1 MTSVNNQNLTN
12 IKKLGLFDRFMFW
25 LLRIKPLVISEKKL
39 GSAGIKVVLKLYA
52 QSFHEFRWVIFFSIV
67 VAITASLS
75 NVVVPYIFKQF
86 LDMLGKG
93 AGVVPVTSLY
103 HTMWIFFGFAFLA
116 WAGWRTCYI
125 VNSYFASRML
135 AILRQ
140 RSFSYL
146 IGHSHQFF
154 IDTFAGSLVQKV
166 NRFAQ
171 SYDKLADRILYDIIP
186 IIVQV
191 SFVIYILLK
200 ERPALA
206 VVILVWLFVF
216 VVWNY
221 IFAKWKLK
229 YDTSRAE
236 QDSFSS
242 ATLADAVSNHQT
254 IELYK
259 SQKVEEKRYEDV
271 TNLQSYYARF
281 SWQSASVIDGIQ
293 GLLIVFVEVAMLYV
307 GIDLWSK
314 GLMTIGLFVLVQ
326 TYVLQLADRLWSL
339 SRVIR
344 DVYEAFADAKEMA
357 EIMTLPHAIQEKKNA
372 KVLKNVE
379 GEVTFCDTTFA
390 FNGKNVIDHINLTIK
405 KGEKVALV
413 GVSGAGKST
422 LIKLLFRQYDP
433 DSGMICIDGQNI
445 KGLTLMS
452 LRNALS
458 LVPQDPALFH
468 RSLMENIR
476 YGKQSATD
484 EEVKEAAILAHCDDF
499 ISELPLGYE
508 TLVGE
513 RGIKLS
519 GGERQRVAIAR
530 AFLRNSPILVL
541 DEATSSLDSHSEEK
555 VQDSLMKLM
564 ENKTTIVIA
573 HRLSTIRRVDRI
585 LVLKDGVV
593 AEDGTHD
600 ELLENKEGI
609 YAKLWD
615 IQQGGFLKDE
625 EDADIKDEK

>member
-1 MTSVNNQNLTN
+1 MTNSSDLKN
-12 IKKLGLFDRFMFW
+12 IKKLGHFDRFMFW
-25 LLRIKPLVISEKKL
+25 LLRIKPLAIREKKL
-39 GSAGIKVVLKLYA
+39 GSAGIRVVLKLYA
-52 QSFHEFRWVIFFSIV
+52 QSFKEFRWVIFFSVIM
-67 VAITASLS
+67 AIIASLS

-93 AGVVPVTSLY
+93 VGVVPVTDLY
-103 HTMWIFFGFAFLA
+103 HTTWIFFGFVLLA
-116 WAGWRTCYI
+116 WAGWRICYI
-125 VNSYFASRML
+125 INSYFASRML
-135 AILRQ
+135 ALLRQ

-154 IDTFAGSLVQKV
+154 INTFAGSLVQKV

-186 IIVQV
+186 IIVQI
-191 SFVIYILLK
+191 SFVIFILLK
-200 ERPALA
+200 ERPSLA
-206 VVILVWLFVF
+206 IVVLVWLFVF
-216 VVWNY
+216 IIWNY

-259 SQKVEEKRYEDV
+259 SQKIEEKRYEEV
-271 TNLQSYYARF
+271 TNTQSYYTRF
-281 SWQSASVIDGIQ
+281 SWQSAVIIDGIQ
-293 GLLIVFVEVAMLYV
+293 GLFIVLVEVAMLYV

-357 EIMTLPHAIQEKKNA
+357 EIMTTPYSIQEKKNA

-379 GEVTFCDTTFA
+379 GEVSFKDTAFA
-390 FNGKNVIDHINLTIK
+390 FNGKNVIDHLNLVIK

-433 DSGMICIDGQNI
+433 DSGTVCIDGQDI
-445 KGLTLMS
+445 KGLTLTS

-484 EEVKEAAILAHCDDF
+484 KDVMEAAKLAHCDDF
-499 ISELPLGYE
+499 ISALPLGYE

-513 RGIKLS
+513 RGVKLS

-564 ENKTTIVIA
+564 ENKTTIIIA

-585 LVLKDGVV
+585 LVLKDGNVV
-593 AEDGTHD
+593 EDGTHD
-600 ELLENKEGI
+600 ELLINKEGI

-625 EDADIKDEK
+625 DEQSLAGSQ